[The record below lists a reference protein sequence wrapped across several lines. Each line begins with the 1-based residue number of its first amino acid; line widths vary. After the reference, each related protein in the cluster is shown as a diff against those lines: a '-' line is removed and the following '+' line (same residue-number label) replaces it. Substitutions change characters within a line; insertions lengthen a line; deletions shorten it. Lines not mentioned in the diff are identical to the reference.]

1 MSTRLI
7 QKLLQEIETTFTPL
21 LNRECLALAAHMLCT
36 QPQRAV
42 SEVALCSGFNDISHF
57 NHLFR
62 RQYGSTPTAYR
73 AVGTD

>member
-7 QKLLQEIETTFTPL
+7 QKLLQEIETTFTAL

-42 SEVALCSGFNDISHF
+42 SEVALCSGFNDIRTSITCSVA
-57 NHLFR
+57 NTGRR
-62 RQYGSTPTAYR
+62 RQLPRGRYR
-73 AVGTD
+73 L